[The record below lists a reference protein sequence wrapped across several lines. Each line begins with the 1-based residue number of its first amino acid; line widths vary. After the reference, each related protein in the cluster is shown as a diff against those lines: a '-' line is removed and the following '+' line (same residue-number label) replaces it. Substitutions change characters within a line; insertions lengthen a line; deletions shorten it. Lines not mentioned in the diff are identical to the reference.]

1 MISGDEVLE
10 LVPALARRAPT
21 SGYLFYDCQTDD
33 GRLVLPVLAE
43 AERFGAICA
52 NGLEVVE
59 LLEEGGRATGVRVRG
74 EEDRDEFVVRAANV
88 VNATGVWADHLR
100 PEELHDEAEVPRI
113 RPSRGTHV
121 TLRSE
126 DLPFGG
132 SGAIVPAGGGRTIF
146 ALPWLGRTLLGTT
159 DNDYDGDL
167 DHIPPSAEDIE
178 YLLSAANEYFGSS
191 LRASDLTGA
200 YAGVR
205 PLISTGDPKK
215 SVDIS
220 RKAELYE
227 TSSGMVTITGGKLT
241 TWRRMAK
248 LAVDR
253 LVERD
258 AREAKC
264 RTHEIPLGAP
274 VAVAE
279 LPRTPGVPEAAYA
292 ALAGRY
298 GHAAHDV
305 LAIAREREE
314 LAAPIVGDLPD
325 LLAEV
330 VYAARR
336 EQARSLGDVLLR
348 RTRLGLLA
356 GRELDA
362 GGPAVARVAAS
373 LADELGWDEAALAAD
388 VERWRTEATAEG
400 VVGTA

>member
-1 MISGDEVLE
+1 
-10 LVPALARRAPT
+10 
-21 SGYLFYDCQTDD
+21 
-33 GRLVLPVLAE
+33 
-43 AERFGAICA
+43 
-52 NGLEVVE
+52 
-59 LLEEGGRATGVRVRG
+59 
-74 EEDRDEFVVRAANV
+74 
-88 VNATGVWADHLR
+88 
-100 PEELHDEAEVPRI
+100 
-113 RPSRGTHV
+113 
-121 TLRSE
+121 
-126 DLPFGG
+126 
-132 SGAIVPAGGGRTIF
+132 
-146 ALPWLGRTLLGTT
+146 
-159 DNDYDGDL
+159 
-167 DHIPPSAEDIE
+167 
-178 YLLSAANEYFGSS
+178 
-191 LRASDLTGA
+191 
-200 YAGVR
+200 
-205 PLISTGDPKK
+205 
-215 SVDIS
+215 
-220 RKAELYE
+220 
-227 TSSGMVTITGGKLT
+227 
-241 TWRRMAK
+241 MAK

-258 AREAKC
+258 AREANC

-274 VAVAE
+274 VPVAE

-292 ALAGRY
+292 ALARRY

-362 GGPAVARVAAS
+362 GGPAVARLAA
-373 LADELGWDEAALAAD
+373 LLGGELGWDEAALAAH